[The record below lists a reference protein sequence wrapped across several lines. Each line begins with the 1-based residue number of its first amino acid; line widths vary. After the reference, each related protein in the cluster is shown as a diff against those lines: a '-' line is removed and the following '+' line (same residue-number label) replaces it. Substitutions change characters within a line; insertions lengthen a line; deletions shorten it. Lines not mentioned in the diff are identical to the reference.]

1 MNASDGVNVATRAA
15 LYLRVSTARQAE
27 HDVSI
32 PDQKR
37 QGEAYRASRG
47 YQLVET
53 YVEPGASA
61 TNDRRPEFQRMIE
74 AGTSKPAPFDVVIVH
89 SFSRFFRDH
98 FELEFYVRKLAKNGV
113 KLVSITQEMGDDPMH
128 VMMRQI
134 MALFD
139 EYQSKENAKHVMRAL
154 KENARQGFWNGSLPP
169 IGYRVV
175 AAEQRG
181 AKIKKKLEIDPL
193 HAETV
198 RLIYRLALHGDGT
211 RGQMGVKNIVS
222 HLNRNRIFT
231 RDGGRWGIGQVHR
244 ILTRRIYMGEHEFNK
259 RTKAKALKP
268 KTEVVVVP
276 VPPIIDRETFDAVQ
290 ALLKARHP
298 TVTPSA
304 VISGPTMLTGLIHC
318 AKCGGAMTIRTGKG
332 GRYRYYACS
341 TKARQGPTACEG
353 MAVPMDKL
361 DDLVAGHLKERLLQ
375 PERLETILATVLDRR
390 QERSE
395 RQHEHIADLNRRAAE
410 AEARLRRLY
419 DAIEAGVA
427 ELDDPALKDR
437 IDGLKAI
444 RDQSKADAERA
455 QAMLQQ
461 SGRQAVTPQML
472 SQFAR
477 TARQRIRLEGG
488 GYRRDHLRALAQRV
502 EVAEAEVRIMGS
514 KSRLLQTLVAN
525 GGANG
530 VPTQGLKWRRER
542 DSNPRYPCEYAAFRV
557 RCFQPLS
564 HLSDGPGPVAGASEG
579 RTLAAA
585 PAARKSSELPLG
597 ERDR

>member
-1 MNASDGVNVATRAA
+1 MTVPLRAA

-37 QGEAYRASRG
+37 QGEAYCEARG

-74 AGTSKPAPFDVVIVH
+74 AGTSRPAPFDVVVVH
-89 SFSRFFRDH
+89 SFSRFFRDA
-98 FELEFYVRKLAKNGV
+98 FDMEFYVRKLAKNGV
-113 KLVSITQEMGDDPMH
+113 KLLSITQEIGDDPVH
-128 VMMRQI
+128 QMMRQI

-181 AKIKKKLEIDPL
+181 AKTKKKLEIDPL

-198 RLIYRLALHGDGT
+198 RLIYRLALHGDG
-211 RGQMGVKNIVS
+211 GKSQMGVKNIVS

-244 ILTRRIYMGEHEFNK
+244 ILTRRTYVGEHEFNK
-259 RTKAKALKP
+259 RSKTKELKP
-268 KTEVVVVP
+268 VSEIMVVA

-304 VISGPTMLTGLIHC
+304 VVSGPTLLTGLIHC

-341 TKARQGPTACEG
+341 MKARQGPTACEG

-361 DDLVAGHLKERLLQ
+361 DDLVAGHLEERLLQ

-395 RQHEHIADLNRRAAE
+395 RQREHIAELNRRAAE
-410 AEARLRRLY
+410 SEARLKRLY

-427 ELDDPALKDR
+427 DLDDPALKDR

-444 RDQSKADAERA
+444 RDQAKADSERA
-455 QAMLQQ
+455 QAMLQN
-461 SGRQAVTPQML
+461 SGSQAVTPEML
-472 SQFAR
+472 SKFAR
-477 TARQRIRLEGG
+477 TARRRIRLDGG

-502 EVAEAEVRIMGS
+502 EVAEGEVRIIGS

-525 GGANG
+525 GGAG
-530 VPTQGLKWRRER
+530 SVPTQGLKWRREW
-542 DSNPRYPCEYAAFRV
+542 DSNPRYV
-557 RCFQPLS
+557 VSVHTLS
-564 HLSDGPGPVAGASEG
+564 K
-579 RTLAAA
+579 RA
-585 PAARKSSELPLG
+585 P
-597 ERDR
+597 